1 MSKVYEA
8 LLNGQKVRAE
18 KVNNRWMIGGDYV
31 SKGSQVLIKIKKEGH
46 KDAWYSLRGCFLKF
60 NDFVGEEFNVTK

>member
-1 MSKVYEA
+1 MKKVYEA
-8 LLNGQKVRAE
+8 LLNGERVRAE

-46 KDAWYSLRGCFLKF
+46 RDAWYSLRGCFLKF
-60 NDFVGEEFNVTK
+60 NDFVGEEFND

>member
-1 MSKVYEA
+1 MKKVYEA
-8 LLNGQKVRAE
+8 LLNGERVRAE
-18 KVNNRWMIGGDYV
+18 KVNNKWLVGGDYV

-60 NDFVGEEFNVTK
+60 NDFVGEEK

>member
-1 MSKVYEA
+1 MKKVYEA
-8 LLNGQKVRAE
+8 LLNGERVRAE

-60 NDFVGEEFNVTK
+60 NDFVGEEFND